1 MPNLKPGALTLAINP
16 EPAVAD
22 MIAKVGALHDY
33 MLVPIALAGADL
45 ALRAVKVI
53 LALHE
58 RGGAEY
64 SLGVTAVTV
73 CAEDW
78 ADFASIIGCSERT
91 ATEAVRDA
99 KRAKLLDVKYLD
111 NGDRVF
117 YVGTGEDKTN
127 GKAVADSQDRDAIR
141 RFPVV
146 Q

>member
-1 MPNLKPGALTLAINP
+1 MPNLKPGALTLAIDP
-16 EPAVAD
+16 EPVLD
-22 MIAKVGALHDY
+22 DIIARVDALQDY
-33 MLVPIALAGADL
+33 MLVPVALAGADL
-45 ALRAVKVI
+45 TLRAVKVV

-58 RGGAEY
+58 RGSAEY

-117 YVGTGEDKTN
+117 YVGTGEDETTQKPSKT
-127 GKAVADSQDRDAIR
+127 R
-141 RFPVV
+141 RIGTL
-146 Q
+146 

>member
-1 MPNLKPGALTLAINP
+1 
-16 EPAVAD
+16 
-22 MIAKVGALHDY
+22 
-33 MLVPIALAGADL
+33 
-45 ALRAVKVI
+45 VKVI

-73 CAEDW
+73 SSGDW
-78 ADFASIIGCSERT
+78 ADFASSIGCSERT

-117 YVGTGEDKTN
+117 YVGTGPDETTQKPSNT
-127 GKAVADSQDRDAIR
+127 R
-141 RFPVV
+141 RTGTR
-146 Q
+146 